1 MVLSSGSSGS
11 WSRPV
16 FSQRSITSVQPARS
30 YSGLRSTSDD
40 AAAAAAAANGH
51 SAGRLFKVGV

>member
-40 AAAAAAAANGH
+40 VAAANGH

>member
-40 AAAAAAAANGH
+40 AAAAAANGH